1 MIYLSPPLTSRN
13 IDCIFEILED
23 RAARSHSFGVGK
35 LFVFVLGE
43 EGFVEE
49 EIHFFHLNT
58 LLMFP
63 PSPNCRQAKSCKTS
77 TYKSAFHTN
86 FRTLNIPLIF
96 ECSQHG
102 CIFIRANSKV
112 FVVVVLGLPA

>member
-23 RAARSHSFGVGK
+23 RAARQRSFGVGK
-35 LFVFVLGE
+35 LFFFFFSGE

-49 EIHFFHLNT
+49 EIHFFQLNT

-77 TYKSAFHTN
+77 TYKSAFHTD
-86 FRTLNIPLIF
+86 FRTLNTPLIF
-96 ECSQHG
+96 E
-102 CIFIRANSKV
+102 
-112 FVVVVLGLPA
+112 